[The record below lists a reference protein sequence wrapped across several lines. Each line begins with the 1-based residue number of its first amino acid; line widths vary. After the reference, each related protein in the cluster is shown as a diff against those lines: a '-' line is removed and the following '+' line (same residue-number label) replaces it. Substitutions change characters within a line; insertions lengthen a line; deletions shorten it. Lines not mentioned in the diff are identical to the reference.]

1 MLTESFSILAFSV
14 LVFAPRSP
22 YTKRPF
28 SASIM
33 IRTVARYVGA
43 QLMRVSPFF
52 VWIVFRANR
61 LQVVTI
67 KGMHRENSVARP
79 FDDSNACA
87 YIVFQNVAFTPIGA
101 EERYTTP
108 RTAHKPVLY
117 KSARLLGFFGLFLL
131 FSCTPEVEPAFRE
144 ARKRAS
150 KKSFFSN

>member
-1 MLTESFSILAFSV
+1 
-14 LVFAPRSP
+14 
-22 YTKRPF
+22 
-28 SASIM
+28 M

-101 EERYTTP
+101 EERYNTDRTQASLVQVCSPSWFLRPFLHSTAGSP
-108 RTAHKPVLY
+108 RVFFFRRGA
-117 KSARLLGFFGLFLL
+117 LLGSPSRF
-131 FSCTPEVEPAFRE
+131 T
-144 ARKRAS
+144 AS
-150 KKSFFSN
+150 PPKIQL